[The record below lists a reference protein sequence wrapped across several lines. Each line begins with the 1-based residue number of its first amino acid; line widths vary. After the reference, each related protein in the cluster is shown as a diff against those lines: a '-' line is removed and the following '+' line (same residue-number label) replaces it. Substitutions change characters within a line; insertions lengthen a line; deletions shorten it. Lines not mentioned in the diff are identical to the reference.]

1 MTGARTY
8 RWMALGFLS
17 LGAGLVAGLCA
28 SATLLLPGA
37 STMAAPAPTL
47 QNSQATRTPTPVD
60 QFRAMLAMDKAGWEK
75 ALASRPEPQRSVLR
89 AKLIEYGAMPAEE
102 CELRLRALELRFH
115 LEPLMKV
122 EPAQR
127 TALLARV
134 PEDLRPLVEERLT
147 QWDLLPPDLRKE
159 ALESQLARN
168 YFARVESST
177 PPEPRNDTSMDR
189 PPTPSEI
196 EQQLARWRQVP
207 TARRIQEYHRFDRF
221 FELTDAEKARILQTL
236 PEGERQQMEG
246 VLSTFKALPR
256 EQRQYCI
263 ESFHKFTSMP
273 AVEREQFLD
282 NAARWQSLAP
292 EERKAWREL
301 VTALPPLP
309 PGMIAAPPIQ
319 WPPVPQ
325 GFPAPSV
332 Q

>member
-1 MTGARTY
+1 MMAGARAY
-8 RWMALGFLS
+8 GWWVGGLLS
-17 LGAGLVAGLCA
+17 AGLVVGLCA
-28 SATLLLPGA
+28 SGTLPMPGA
-37 STMAAPAPTL
+37 HAMAAPAPAI
-47 QNSQATRTPTPVD
+47 QNIQAVRTPTPVD

-75 ALASRPEPQRSVLR
+75 ALANRPEPQRSVLL
-89 AKLIEYGAMPAEE
+89 AKLAEYGAMPAEE

-115 LEPLMKV
+115 LEPLMKAA
-122 EPAQR
+122 PAQR
-127 TALLARV
+127 PALLVRV

-159 ALESQLARN
+159 AMESQLARN
-168 YFARVESST
+168 YFARVESTT
-177 PPEPRNDTSMDR
+177 PIEPRNEPAMDR
-189 PPTPSEI
+189 PPTPSEV

-207 TARRIQEYHRFDRF
+207 TVRRIQDYHRFDRF
-221 FELTDAEKARILQTL
+221 FELTDVEKARILQTL

-246 VLSTFKALPR
+246 VLGTFKTLPR

-263 ESFHKFTSMP
+263 ESFHKFSSMP
-273 AVEREQFLD
+273 VAEREQFLD

-325 GFPAPSV
+325 GFPEPVA